1 MSFPHPIQ
9 LAPYPKVDVATQTT
23 EDLAQLPPKAT
34 PSKWSFIER
43 GLKYFGAG
51 AAASVICS
59 KITPRF
65 MLSGNDWCP
74 VLPKEVYSFAR
85 SLCLSRDY
93 IPVFKGGFDTLAF
106 KSPIHEE
113 LVFRFGMQHIL
124 LKQLPKA
131 LSNRFTHVVDSTA
144 AKVARVIVTAGAFSL
159 AHANPPVMD
168 WPNCSTAR
176 LVNTFALGLILGGV
190 QEATESPLL
199 CMLTH
204 SGMNLMTAFLSEY
217 APVAMVCPPE
227 YF

>member
-1 MSFPHPIQ
+1 MSFSHPMQ
-9 LAPYPKVDVATQTT
+9 LAPCSKVNMATQTS
-23 EDLAQLPPKAT
+23 EDFAQLPPKNT
-34 PSKWSFIER
+34 TSRWSFIER

-51 AAASVICS
+51 AAATVICS

-74 VLPKEVYSFAR
+74 HLPKEVYSFGR

-93 IPVFKGGFDTLAF
+93 IPVFKEGFDTLAF
-106 KSPIHEE
+106 KGPIHEE

-131 LSNRFTHVVDSTA
+131 LSNRFTHVVESKA

-168 WPNCSTAR
+168 WPNCSIAR
-176 LVNTFALGLILGGV
+176 LVNAFALGLILGGV

-199 CMLTH
+199 CMLMH
-204 SGMNLMTAFLSEY
+204 SGMNLMPAFLSEF
-217 APVAMVCPPE
+217 ARVTIDCPPE